1 MKEISDLIKKILEV
15 ASKDSKV
22 KDKINNCTYNTI
34 RWLESL
40 LYYVA
45 VRHNK
50 TKQIGPTKFIDK
62 ATYDVLIAIKD
73 LYPDNEVSKRLKT
86 FIEGSVFSSNYLN
99 KILYPTVTDLN
110 FITLHFGLTDKN
122 QINVRFLSI
131 DDLKEDLIKLY
142 EYIAEDKH
150 KKLDYNRFI
159 LSLIINIQYFNGE
172 REDASYLESCKPG
185 KFLTKIFPDIK
196 ASEIG
201 NFVDYLN
208 ALLLKKEENSAID
221 FNIVSGLDIC
231 YYYNEDNYV
240 KKPKVLS
247 LKKFNNKGSGSDP
260 APDTLNKSCMRYK
273 EKGLDIEFYSKFPDQ
288 IKLAILTENNK
299 LRARC
304 ILWYADDGN
313 KYYDRVYY
321 VKTSDYDQL
330 VNTLR
335 KEGYRNCS
343 CSNREKYNYV
353 VEITISK
360 SKYETITKCP
370 YLDTLNCFILG
381 KESDDLIV
389 LNSDAVAE
397 RRYQSNYIYTVG
409 HTIDKSNKA
418 AASLTK
424 YKRQYCLNNISS
436 LKLDINSNNINIQD
450 LVYNKTLN
458 KLDTIDNCTYNSYLG
473 YYISRTIN
481 KDKHILNVHE
491 EQTLDKKAQDVYYY
505 MLRYFRG
512 YAEKDIPLR
521 DKKKQI
527 ELVYSTLYGY
537 KIFKH
542 RAVFVP
548 KLNSYIYQQ
557 SCEHTTA
564 LQKIKNNNV

>member
-1 MKEISDLIKKILEV
+1 MKEISDLIQKIFDAV
-15 ASKDSKV
+15 KNDDKV
-22 KDKINNCTYNTI
+22 KSKINECNYNPL
-34 RWLESL
+34 RWLDSL
-40 LYYVA
+40 NYTIM
-45 VRHNK
+45 RK
-50 TKQIGPTKFIDK
+50 TSVPKQVGCTKFIDK

-86 FIEGSVFSSNYLN
+86 FIEGSVVANNYLN
-99 KILYPTVTDLN
+99 KVLYPTVTDLN
-110 FITLHFGLTDKN
+110 FIILQFGITDKN
-122 QINVRFLSI
+122 QINARFLSI
-131 DDLKEDLIKLY
+131 DQIKEDLIKLY
-142 EYIAEDKH
+142 EYITEDKH
-150 KKLDYNRFI
+150 KKLDYNKFI
-159 LSLIINIQYFNGE
+159 LSLIIQIQYFCGE
-172 REDASYLESCKPG
+172 REETDSLDSCKPG

-288 IKLAILTENNK
+288 IKLAILTEDNK

-360 SKYETITKCP
+360 SKYENITKCP
-370 YLDTLNCFILG
+370 YLDTLNYFILG
-381 KESDDLIV
+381 KEPDDLII
-389 LNSDAVAE
+389 LNNDAVAE
-397 RRYQSNYIYTVG
+397 RRNQINHIYTVG
-409 HTIDKSNKA
+409 HPIDKSNKA

-424 YKRQYCLNNISS
+424 YKRQYCLNNINS

-491 EQTLDKKAQDVYYY
+491 KQTIDKKVQDAYYY
-505 MLRYFRG
+505 MLKYFRG
-512 YAEKDIPLR
+512 YEEKDIPLR
-521 DKKKQI
+521 DKKKQT